1 MKTAYAL
8 TLAAALAGSA
18 VLSMPAG
25 ADEVCDKNCVGP
37 ACSTTCTREP
47 NATVGRDRRDRDEVI
62 IEERNRRREP
72 GVEIRERERRPGVD
86 VDVALVLLPP
96 CLGACSFTGG
106 WVHHFM
112 HCLVRGPPYVRIPKV
127 ARQQLGEVMEVLA
140 AQVAGKLVGKRLN
153 LFELPFAKCTRHW
166 FSSCAP

>member
-1 MKTAYAL
+1 MRTAYAL

-62 IEERNRRREP
+62 IEERNRRAKQFGEATGREEFIKYVS
-72 GVEIRERERRPGVD
+72 GDWSRNWVQAAAAR
-86 VDVALVLLPP
+86 VAEEQPNWSPP
-96 CLGACSFTGG
+96 MPA
-106 WVHHFM
+106 
-112 HCLVRGPPYVRIPKV
+112 PVRISNEDGANAGISSQRGAASVKPPRPV
-127 ARQQLGEVMEVLA
+127 HSLGEHSA
-140 AQVAGKLVGKRLN
+140 AAVH
-153 LFELPFAKCTRHW
+153 P
-166 FSSCAP
+166 

>member
-1 MKTAYAL
+1 MRTAYAL

-47 NATVGRDRRDRDEVI
+47 NATVGRHRRDRDEVI

-72 GVEIRERERRPGVD
+72 GVEIRERARRPGVD
-86 VDVALVLLPP
+86 VDVE
-96 CLGACSFTGG
+96 
-106 WVHHFM
+106 
-112 HCLVRGPPYVRIPKV
+112 RR
-127 ARQQLGEVMEVLA
+127 
-140 AQVAGKLVGKRLN
+140 
-153 LFELPFAKCTRHW
+153 
-166 FSSCAP
+166 

>member
-1 MKTAYAL
+1 MLSIPTLNAGSIFTNAISCTAVIGVARLRTLHLCSGEAWNSSSSFALPIIEATKRKPQMKTAYAL

-86 VDVALVLLPP
+86 VDVE
-96 CLGACSFTGG
+96 
-106 WVHHFM
+106 
-112 HCLVRGPPYVRIPKV
+112 RR
-127 ARQQLGEVMEVLA
+127 
-140 AQVAGKLVGKRLN
+140 
-153 LFELPFAKCTRHW
+153 
-166 FSSCAP
+166 